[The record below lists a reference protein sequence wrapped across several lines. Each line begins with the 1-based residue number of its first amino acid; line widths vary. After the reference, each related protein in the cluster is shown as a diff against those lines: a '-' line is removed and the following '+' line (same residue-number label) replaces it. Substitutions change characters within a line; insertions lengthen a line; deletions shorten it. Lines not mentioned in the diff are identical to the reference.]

1 MPLAQDD
8 HVVQT
13 LAPNGSDQSLCI
25 REQHAAGEGWHGE
38 EVHRHEHGD
47 MIGQK
52 GPPRLSRRAT
62 WSPQQSRHRPL
73 RYRDAQLAQFTV
85 DSGRSPERIRRG
97 HRADEGSHGDIRVA
111 APWT

>member
-1 MPLAQDD
+1 VTAGD
-8 HVVQT
+8 VV
-13 LAPNGSDQSLCI
+13 
-25 REQHAAGEGWHGE
+25 AAA
-38 EVHRHEHGD
+38 V
-47 MIGQK
+47 
-52 GPPRLSRRAT
+52 AT
-62 WSPQQSRHRPL
+62 RPL